1 MAQAYSLD
9 PEFRDNLE
17 KLASTP
23 HRATASR
30 LAAGQEVTI
39 TAVDHSMAP
48 IIWPQD
54 KMVFGF
60 PDLAII
66 EAGDIVLY
74 RRGGKLLARRVIR
87 KLELAREDVFVTRA
101 DAGERQDISVGGTEI
116 IGRLLHVD
124 RQGELIPVEQLRTG
138 WVRRLFDLERSP
150 VLARVSDWLQRR

>member
-17 KLASTP
+17 KLAATP

-48 IIWPQD
+48 TIWPQD

-60 PDLAII
+60 PDLSQLD
-66 EAGDIVLY
+66 AGDIILF
-74 RRGGKLLARRVIR
+74 RRGGKLLARRVVR
-87 KLELAREDVFVTRA
+87 KLELEREDVFVTRA
-101 DAGERQDISVGGTEI
+101 DAGERQDVSVGGTEVL
-116 IGRLLHVD
+116 GRLLYLD
-124 RQGELIPVEQLRTG
+124 RQGERIEVTRLGAG
-138 WVRRLFDLERSP
+138 WVGRLFDLGRSP
-150 VLARVSDWLQRR
+150 VLSRVNEWWQKR